1 MSLIEDLKTWT
12 AREYQHYGWLIMV
25 SGKFADLGT
34 TWYAL
39 VTFPM
44 FIEGNP
50 IPAVAYQRY
59 GPLGLI
65 LLTALALMLLTIVV
79 EAGNEYC
86 RRRGAS
92 RKAREL
98 VFILGYWVPGLFWM
112 AIAFYNLVTF
122 SRAVDVLPGF

>member
-1 MSLIEDLKTWT
+1 MNLIEDLKTWT
-12 AREYQHYGWLIMV
+12 ADEYQHYGWLIMV
-25 SGKFADLGT
+25 SGKVADLGT

-59 GPLGLI
+59 GILGLI
-65 LLTALALMLLTIVV
+65 VLNGLALALITIAV
-79 EAGNEYC
+79 EAGHEFMK
-86 RRRGAS
+86 RREAS

-98 VFILGYWVPGLFWM
+98 VFILGYWVPGLFWVM
-112 AIAFYNLVTF
+112 VAFNNLVTF
-122 SRAVDVLPGF
+122 SRAIDVLPV